1 MVERFAEEGAWVAL
15 TARDEVRMESI
26 AADLPGE
33 SLIVPANVR
42 DRDAVERVL
51 AETFDIFGRVDT
63 LVNNAGV
70 SQLGR
75 HDERRE
81 IPETEPSDWETIITV
96 NPTGVFYFTRAT
108 PPHLY
113 ERERGNVINFS
124 SGLRRYAIDG
134 DGAYVASKWYLEGF
148 TRVTHLEG
156 EDRGV
161 NANALNPGGRVNTDI
176 WAHLPEEEPESI
188 LQPDVMDGGAVLLAA
203 QGPDGVSGDSM
214 DAEGWEERS
223 GSG

>member
-1 MVERFAEEGAWVAL
+1 
-15 TARDEVRMESI
+15 
-26 AADLPGE
+26 
-33 SLIVPANVR
+33 
-42 DRDAVERVL
+42 
-51 AETFDIFGRVDT
+51 
-63 LVNNAGV
+63 
-70 SQLGR
+70 
-75 HDERRE
+75 
-81 IPETEPSDWETIITV
+81 
-96 NPTGVFYFTRAT
+96 
-108 PPHLY
+108 
-113 ERERGNVINFS
+113 VINIS